1 MHSFKN
7 YLVEEDRAVYFVF
20 GRMNPPT
27 IGHGKVLD
35 KLSQLAGSN
44 PYRMYLS
51 QSQDAKKNPLNYKE
65 KIKISRKMFPKH
77 ARSPYPRSSINRITT
92 FGFPGT
98 SLARTPSH

>member
-1 MHSFKN
+1 MMHSFKN
-7 YLVEEDRAVYFVF
+7 YLVEEDRAVYFGF

-77 ARSPYPRSSINRITT
+77 ARSIIMAPKLRN
-92 FGFPGT
+92 
-98 SLARTPSH
+98 AM